1 MVLTNYVVLKFPHYF
16 FKNLCKF
23 LGINFPIL
31 INRPTMKFGRYIGLG
46 LLLLVGTRAYYTHHV
61 FFFIKTFFFSKMQLG
76 LAIIKHILQQ
86 LES

>member
-16 FKNLCKF
+16 LKNLCKF

-61 FFFIKTFFFSKMQLG
+61 FFFIKMQLG